1 MKIKLILIL
10 FVILIIAVGSYF
22 AFFQDQPPIVKTQ
35 EITLTVNPAPDFT
48 LETSVS
54 HIDTFI
60 NRTIGF
66 TVTGTSINEFAGD
79 VSVEVT
85 GLTSEFLISYIPG
98 QTFSLGPDSSSGIS
112 VEIIVPSDPSLVGDH
127 TIIVTAT
134 STIYN

>member
-1 MKIKLILIL
+1 MKTKWILIL

-22 AFFQDQPPIVKTQ
+22 AFFQDQPPIVKTV
-35 EITLTVNPAPDFT
+35 EVTLTVNPAPDFT
-48 LETSVS
+48 LETSIS

-66 TVTGTSINEFAGD
+66 DVTGTSINEFAGD

-85 GLTSEFLISYIPG
+85 GLTPEFLILYFPG
-98 QTFSLGPDSSSGIS
+98 QTFTLGPDSSQGIS
-112 VEIIVPSDPSLVGDH
+112 VEIIVPNDANLVGDY

>member
-1 MKIKLILIL
+1 MKIKWILIF
-10 FVILIIAVGSYF
+10 FVILIIFVGSYF
-22 AFFQDQPPIVKTQ
+22 AFFQDQPPIVKTA

-48 LETSVS
+48 LETSMS

-66 TVTGTSINEFAGD
+66 AVTGTSINEFAGD

-85 GLTSEFLISYIPG
+85 GLTSEFLISYFPD
-98 QTFSLGPDSSSGIS
+98 QTFTLGPESPSGIS
-112 VEIIVPSDPSLVGDH
+112 IEIIVPNDMSLVGDY